1 MNSVRSRKMG
11 VRTMKI
17 TGGKITGGRW
27 VGPSAAAVFAALL
40 LLGVDASA
48 QDAKKTPPAK
58 AAVSSCK
65 GLDEKAC
72 RGKTADCAW
81 IVPKK
86 GKQKA
91 YCRLKPAKK
100 A

>member
-1 MNSVRSRKMG
+1 
-11 VRTMKI
+11 MKI
-17 TGGKITGGRW
+17 TGGLW
-27 VGPSAAAVFAALL
+27 VGPSVAAVFVALL
-40 LLGVDASA
+40 VSGLDASA

-58 AAVSSCK
+58 AASSCK

-72 RGKTADCAW
+72 KGKTADCAW

-91 YCRLKPAKK
+91 YCRLKPGKK

>member
-1 MNSVRSRKMG
+1 
-11 VRTMKI
+11 MK
-17 TGGKITGGRW
+17 TDGGRRVGRW
-27 VGPSAAAVFAALL
+27 VGLGAAAVFTALL
-40 LLGVDASA
+40 ALGFEASA

-58 AAVSSCK
+58 AASACK
-65 GLDEKAC
+65 GLDEKSCKA
-72 RGKTADCAW
+72 KIADCSW

-91 YCRLKPAKK
+91 YCRLKPGKK

>member
-1 MNSVRSRKMG
+1 M
-11 VRTMKI
+11 
-17 TGGKITGGRW
+17 KITGGRW
-27 VGPSAAAVFAALL
+27 VGPSVAAVFVALL
-40 LLGVDASA
+40 VSGLDASA

-58 AAVSSCK
+58 AASACK
-65 GLDEKAC
+65 GLDEKVC
-72 RGKTADCAW
+72 KGKTADCAW

-91 YCRLKPAKK
+91 YCRLKPGKK

>member
-1 MNSVRSRKMG
+1 
-11 VRTMKI
+11 MK
-17 TGGKITGGRW
+17 TDGGRW
-27 VGPSAAAVFAALL
+27 VGLGAAAACTALL
-40 LLGVDASA
+40 LLGFDASA
-48 QDAKKTPPAK
+48 QDTKKTPPAK
-58 AAVSSCK
+58 AASACK

-72 RGKTADCAW
+72 KGKAADCSW

-91 YCRLKPAKK
+91 YCRAKPGKK

>member
-1 MNSVRSRKMG
+1 
-11 VRTMKI
+11 MKI
-17 TGGKITGGRW
+17 DGGWW
-27 VGPSAAAVFAALL
+27 VGPSVAAVFAVFLVPGL
-40 LLGVDASA
+40 DASA

-58 AAVSSCK
+58 AASSCK

-72 RGKTADCAW
+72 KGKTADCSW
-81 IVPKK
+81 VVPKK

-91 YCRLKPAKK
+91 YCRIKPGRK

>member
-1 MNSVRSRKMG
+1 MG
-11 VRTMKI
+11 VHIMKI
-17 TGGKITGGRW
+17 DGGRW
-27 VGPSAAAVFAALL
+27 VGLSVAAVFAALL
-40 LLGVDASA
+40 VLGFDASA

-58 AAVSSCK
+58 AASSCK
-65 GLDEKAC
+65 SLDEKAC
-72 RGKTADCAW
+72 KGKTADCSW

-91 YCRLKPAKK
+91 YCRLKPGKK